1 MLNKATLTALYPR
14 AAQSHLDAFAAQA
27 PEVLA
32 RFGLAKSDNRLHFF
46 LAQIGHESGGLT
58 IVEENMSYRAERIAE
73 VWPKRFASAA
83 DAKPFERNPEKLAN
97 NVYANRMGN
106 GPPESGDGFRF
117 RGRGYIQVTGRDGYR
132 NVGGIAKLPLEV
144 NPEMAAAPEH
154 ALLVACAFWQW
165 KDLNPHCDAA
175 DFEKVTRLIN
185 GGLVG
190 LADRRAWLD
199 KVRRSYAV
207 PPDAAHQP
215 AAADAIAIQRALLA
229 KGYVEVGAAD
239 GDIGP
244 RTIAAITRFR
254 QKNGLPPG
262 LIDKRLRAA
271 LGLPAV

>member
-1 MLNKATLTALYPR
+1 MLTKAILAVLYPR
-14 AAQSHLDAFAAQA
+14 AAQAHLDAFAAKA

-32 RFGLAKSDNRLHFF
+32 GFGLTKSDNRLHFF

-58 IVEENMSYRAERIAE
+58 IVEENMNYRAERIAE

-83 DAKPFERNPEKLAN
+83 AAKPFERNPEKLAN

-117 RGRGYIQVTGRDGYR
+117 RGRGYIQITGRDGYR
-132 NVGGIAKLPLEV
+132 NVGDIAKLPLEA
-144 NPEMAAAPEH
+144 NPDMAAAPEH

-165 KDLNPHCDAA
+165 KGLNAHCDAA

-199 KVRRSYAV
+199 KVRRSFAV
-207 PPDAAHQP
+207 RPDAAHQP
-215 AAADAIAIQRALLA
+215 AAADAIAIQRALIA
-229 KGYVEVGAAD
+229 KGFTEVGAAD

-254 QKNGLPPG
+254 HKNGLPAG
-262 LIDKRLRAA
+262 LIDNRLRAA
-271 LGLPAV
+271 LGVPAA